1 MLVDLNVLEVNDVLE
16 FFEDPVKFEERIG
29 EAKEIIANESK

>member
-16 FFEDPVKFEERIG
+16 FFEDPIKLDDRIT
-29 EAKEIIANESK
+29 EAKEIIAQESK